1 MLRCT
6 FAMTTTASRLLPLLL
21 TCVAPLTGCDGA
33 LFDGGDDFR
42 AAVDEVVATG
52 EGESL
57 ENDILE
63 ITTSFTLAAG
73 LETAA
78 TQVRAYV
85 ETQLP
90 CAVIEAPV
98 PNTLVV
104 AFGEAEGDCEV
115 NGRSLSG
122 KLTVAFEASVDQV
135 VVTHTYEA
143 LTNGRA
149 TLDGSAVVTWTEA
162 SRHVVTDLD
171 VETSRGSF
179 TANADRTL
187 RRLGAVGDGI
197 VVSGTRD
204 WSGPR
209 GDWHVDIEDVE
220 IRGIDPVPQD
230 GAYVLT
236 QPSGNEITMTFD
248 RIDDDTIEVEVTGG
262 RRDRTFR
269 VTASGTVDDA

>member
-1 MLRCT
+1 
-6 FAMTTTASRLLPLLL
+6 MTTQAPRLLPLLL
-21 TCVAPLTGCDGA
+21 SCLAPLAGCDGA
-33 LFDGGDDFR
+33 LLDGGDDFR
-42 AAVDEVVATG
+42 TAVDEVVATG

-63 ITTSFTLAAG
+63 ITTSFTLADG

-90 CAVIEAPV
+90 CAVIEAPD

-104 AFGEAEGDCEV
+104 AFGAAEGDCEV

-122 KLTVAFEASVDQV
+122 KVTVAFEASVDQV

-179 TANADRTL
+179 TANGDRTQ
-187 RRLGAVGDGI
+187 RRLGDAGDGI

-220 IRGIDPVPQD
+220 LRGIDPVPQD

-236 QPSGNEITMTFD
+236 QPNGNELTMTFD

-269 VTASGTVDDA
+269 VTSSGAVDDA